1 MKKAKWYLDGLIY
14 QENADITVIGYD
26 EKLQAVRVDIFK
38 GKQDVKKDL
47 LTLGYYKLASNAF

>member
-1 MKKAKWYLDGLIY
+1 MLISLWLDMMKNFKYLFFYRYFFFFLS
-14 QENADITVIGYD
+14 
-26 EKLQAVRVDIFK
+26 KAVRVDIFK